1 MRLLLVYA
9 AFVPAALGAQ
19 GTKAAAPKAGPISA
33 GGSSTAR
40 TVAPAPVPAPATI
53 AAAKP
58 GSTPAAAAAAAK
70 PGTTAPATVAAKP
83 GTATPATT
91 VATKPGAAP
100 AAPATVAAKP
110 GTPATPAK
118 GAATPVPVG
127 KGAVVAAAGTAA
139 AAAAAV
145 AANKAGAAPATTAP
159 AATAATAKGAATPAV
174 ANGAAAP
181 ASAQAAT
188 GASITIDREL
198 YSYERGGR
206 RDPFSSLLQSDD
218 LKPAVSDLKL
228 IGVVLDPR
236 GRNSIAVMRDLSTK
250 ELYRVR
256 PGQSVGRLRVTQI
269 SQRSVTFL
277 IEEFGVTRQE
287 TLSLKDANNA
297 RNP

>member
-1 MRLLLVYA
+1 MRLLLVIA
-9 AFVPAALGAQ
+9 ACVPAAIGAQ
-19 GTKAAAPKAGPISA
+19 GTKAAVPKAGPITA

-40 TVAPAPVPAPATI
+40 TVAPAPATPAPTS

-58 GSTPAAAAAAAK
+58 GATPATTAAAK
-70 PGTTAPATVAAKP
+70 PGTT
-83 GTATPATT
+83 
-91 VATKPGAAP
+91 P

-110 GTPATPAK
+110 GTPAAAPAAALTK
-118 GAATPVPVG
+118 GATTPPPVG
-127 KGAVVAAAGTAA
+127 KGAAVAAAGTAA
-139 AAAAAV
+139 AAALAAP
-145 AANKAGAAPATTAP
+145 KPGAAPATSAAP
-159 AATAATAKGAATPAV
+159 PKGAATPAV

-181 ASAQAAT
+181 ANAQAAT

-198 YSYERGGR
+198 YNYERGGR

-269 SQRSVTFL
+269 TQRSVTFL

>member
-1 MRLLLVYA
+1 MRVLFAIATL
-9 AFVPAALGAQ
+9 VPAALGAQ
-19 GTKAAAPKAGPISA
+19 GAKAAAPKAGPITA

-40 TVAPAPVPAPATI
+40 TVAEAPAPA
-53 AAAKP
+53 AASAKP
-58 GSTPAAAAAAAK
+58 GAA
-70 PGTTAPATVAAKP
+70 P
-83 GTATPATT
+83 ATPAT
-91 VATKPGAAP
+91 P

-110 GTPATPAK
+110 GTKPATPPTVAAKPVPPAALPAKGAAVVAAGAAAAAAAAAATKPGAAPAPAATPAK
-118 GAATPVPVG
+118 GAATPT
-127 KGAVVAAAGTAA
+127 VATG
-139 AAAAAV
+139 
-145 AANKAGAAPATTAP
+145 
-159 AATAATAKGAATPAV
+159 ATPAS
-174 ANGAAAP
+174 AP
-181 ASAQAAT
+181 ASAQSAT

-198 YSYERGGR
+198 YTYERGGR

-287 TLSLKDANNA
+287 TLSLKDANTV